1 MQTLMGRCGNRQKGL
16 CVAIGSDF
24 TAKLNQ
30 IETLRKASGIAVWS
44 AKKTAVQLVKSV
56 LIAGV
61 FALAIEC
68 FYVFVLRAWGTILID
83 FVLSWIMF
91 SVFVMLFFYAIEH
104 DSKKSLAHVAK

>member
-1 MQTLMGRCGNRQKGL
+1 MQTLMGRRGNRQKGL

-30 IETLRKASGIAVWS
+30 MDTRCIAVWS